1 MPRAIGSTINDAT
14 VGTIG
19 GSTGSTFNDA
29 IGCAING
36 TIGSAFD
43 DTIGGSSGGAF
54 IGPAKSGTRDGGG
67 ELVGIGDVGDER
79 LCRRQLGDDG
89 RRAFL
94 GRGTDENVVV
104 PAQNLRHRAAD
115 STGRPGDQGNGSTT
129 RALRQRPGGIHG
141 LTVRADHS
149 GRAVRALRRGIRTH
163 AYFTGFGAALPAW
176 SMGVSCRKS
185 MLTCAGRVAT
195 KVITSATS
203 WAVSDSTPW

>member
-1 MPRAIGSTINDAT
+1 MDEHVEARTPC
-14 VGTIG
+14 TIG
-19 GSTGSTFNDA
+19 GSIGGSTDSAFDDA
-29 IGCAING
+29 TAG
-36 TIGSAFD
+36 TIGSS
-43 DTIGGSSGGAF
+43 TRSAF
-54 IGPAKSGTRDGGG
+54 IRPAKSGTRDGGG
-67 ELVGIGDVGDER
+67 ELAGIGDVGDER
-79 LCRRQLGDDG
+79 LGRRQLGDDG

-115 STGRPGDQGNGSTT
+115 STGRPGDQGNGPTT

-149 GRAVRALRRGIRTH
+149 GRAVRALRRGIRAH

-195 KVITSATS
+195 NVITSATS
-203 WAVSDSTPW
+203 SAVRDSTPW